1 MPYYSF
7 YIYEQTGIHTS
18 QQGLAGSESQGGR
31 SQNSSERDI
40 LQVVHFCL
48 TTYNF
53 CLGLPVLQSC
63 IAIHYLQVLSPKL
76 KMMLLIDPALLYHTS
91 IHSSFI

>member
-40 LQVVHFCL
+40 LQRSVRVKQKC
-48 TTYNF
+48 TT
-53 CLGLPVLQSC
+53 
-63 IAIHYLQVLSPKL
+63 
-76 KMMLLIDPALLYHTS
+76 
-91 IHSSFI
+91 